1 MLTFIISDPDEL
13 KNISKKILGACTD
26 SKIFT
31 LTGNLGAG
39 KTTLIRYLCRELGCK
54 DEVTSPTFSLINE
67 YQTLQGS
74 VYHMDLY
81 RVKNSEEA
89 LDFGI
94 EEYLF
99 SGNYCFIE
107 WPEVIED
114 ILDMDIYSIL
124 IHVIGDGNRKI
135 EVSKI
140 T

>member
-1 MLTFIISDPDEL
+1 
-13 KNISKKILGACTD
+13 
-26 SKIFT
+26 
-31 LTGNLGAG
+31 
-39 KTTLIRYLCRELGCK
+39 
-54 DEVTSPTFSLINE
+54 
-67 YQTLQGS
+67 
-74 VYHMDLY
+74 MDLY

-94 EEYLF
+94 EENLF

-135 EVSKI
+135 EVSKMI
-140 T
+140 